1 MTSTVIIHAYIDGT
15 ETSGVALATVD
26 EVIYVGLETLAYHN
40 SCYAPCTLTNLPDNR
55 PMVALV
61 TYPNQPFQQQ
71 TFSTGV
77 GTTTTLNFY
86 FSASIKGTLTVWGY
100 WDGQEVPV
108 EFTIDGVAGGPWTTN
123 MKLELD
129 AGTYTVRGT
138 WLQQTK
144 VYSATVTAGQN
155 TDLIIQM
162 EKNVYGYVTV
172 ESDYQAHVDIS
183 DSAGNVIY
191 SLTLPAIPKPEGGYR
206 YGITIYLLPGTYHV
220 HGTYD
225 GQVADQDVTISV
237 AGEGKLVTLVFTID
251 ITPPAVRLI
260 HPSTATGGALT
271 ELVAYV
277 KDPESGIQSV
287 TCTVAGTTHSLSY
300 VSTDPFFKD
309 EKWYL
314 DITDITTPGVYS
326 YSWTITNKAGLVT
339 TRMGTYTI
347 TDGGG
352 GGELPIGWILM
363 GTGLII
369 LSGAGV
375 YYLWKRK
382 KH

>member
-15 ETSGVALATVD
+15 ETSGVAHATVD
-26 EVIYVGLETLAYHN
+26 ELSSAGLETLAYHN

-55 PMVALV
+55 DMVALV

-86 FSASIKGTLTVWGY
+86 FSASTKGTLTVWGY

-108 EFTIDGVAGGPWTTN
+108 EFTIDGVSGGPWTTN
-123 MKLELD
+123 IKLELD

-162 EKNVYGYVTV
+162 EKNAYGYVTV
-172 ESDYQAHVDIS
+172 ESDYQADVDII

-206 YGITIYLLPGTYHV
+206 YGITVDLLPGTYHV

-225 GQVADQDVTISV
+225 GQVADQDVTIST
-237 AGEGKLVTLVFTID
+237 AGEGKLVTLTFLAGYTLSISYSAGGTTNPSGNQTVLEGTI
-251 ITPPAVRLI
+251 IMV
-260 HPSTATGGALT
+260 TAIANTGYAFLGWTLDGA
-271 ELVAYV
+271 
-277 KDPESGIQSV
+277 D
-287 TCTVAGTTHSLSY
+287 AGTANPIAVTMGSNH
-300 VSTDPFFKD
+300 
-309 EKWYL
+309 
-314 DITDITTPGVYS
+314 
-326 YSWTITNKAGLVT
+326 GLFANFIK
-339 TRMGTYTI
+339 I

-352 GGELPIGWILM
+352 GGELPVGWILM